1 MANLIRILGQDPAF
15 SNYGLAM
22 VDVDVE
28 TKELHPVWI
37 DLVET
42 KKTTA
47 KSVRV
52 SSDKLHRGRQ
62 ISEAVRK
69 AESHCNLIAAEIP
82 SGAQSASAA
91 NALGIALGIVCG
103 HTRPLIEV
111 TAAEAKKVATGYSDA
126 SKGDMVAWAY
136 EQWPDL
142 NWAKGRSKDMP
153 EGLANKNEHMADAL
167 AIVKAATNTA
177 TFENAAAVFK
187 QLYSQKAAE

>member
-1 MANLIRILGQDPAF
+1 MANLIRILGEDPAF

-22 VDVDVE
+22 VDVDPE
-28 TKELHPVWI
+28 TGAMHPVWI

-42 KKTTA
+42 KKTTT

-52 SSDKLHRGRQ
+52 SSDKLARGRE
-62 ISEAVRK
+62 ITKRVRA
-69 AESHCNLIAAEIP
+69 AEKECSLIAAEIP
-82 SGAQSASAA
+82 SGAQSASAS

-103 HTRPLIEV
+103 HTKPLIEV
-111 TAAEAKKVATGYSDA
+111 SAAEAKKAATGYSDA

-142 NWAKGRSKDMP
+142 QWAKGRSKDMP

-167 AIVKAATNTA
+167 AIVKAATKTA
-177 TFENAAAVFK
+177 TFESAASM
-187 QLYSQKAAE
+187 LLSMNLAAE